1 VDNIMDTRHQVVM
14 AELERVGWRTTTIRS
29 PFIGTT
35 CVIDNHFV
43 ASAMAIEDLT
53 IIEVYDIDLEDP
65 MQPGLVTRPHD
76 PVVKTAHHPGFQ
88 RTVSATVVDLR
99 DLSID
104 EVGMAV
110 FQALSATTIS
120 HVRSRWPSH
129 QDAQVD

>member
-1 VDNIMDTRHQVVM
+1 MDARHQAVM
-14 AELERVGWRTTTIRS
+14 AELDRGGWRTTTIGS

-99 DLSID
+99 NLALD
-104 EVGMAV
+104 EVGPAV
-110 FQALSATTIS
+110 FQGLSATTIL
-120 HVRSRWPSH
+120 HVRSRWPRH
-129 QDAQVD
+129 QEPQLD

>member
-1 VDNIMDTRHQVVM
+1 MDARHQAVM
-14 AELERVGWRTTTIRS
+14 AELDRVGWRTTTIGS

-43 ASAMAIEDLT
+43 ASALAIEDLT

-65 MQPGLVTRPHD
+65 MQPGLVIRPHD

-104 EVGMAV
+104 EVGPAV
-110 FQALSATTIS
+110 FQGLSAATIA
-120 HVRSRWPSH
+120 HVRSRWPRH
-129 QDAQVD
+129 QEPQLD

>member
-1 VDNIMDTRHQVVM
+1 MDARHQAVM
-14 AELERVGWRTTTIRS
+14 AELERVGWRTTTIGS

-43 ASAMAIEDLT
+43 ASALAIEDLT

-65 MQPGLVTRPHD
+65 MQPGLVTRPLD

-99 DLSID
+99 NLAIE
-104 EVGMAV
+104 EVGPAV
-110 FQALSATTIS
+110 FQGLSATTIA
-120 HVRSRWPSH
+120 HVRSRWPVPTAVNM
-129 QDAQVD
+129 D

>member
-1 VDNIMDTRHQVVM
+1 MDARHQAVM
-14 AELERVGWRTTTIRS
+14 AELDRVGWRTTTIGS

-65 MQPGLVTRPHD
+65 MQPGLVTRPLD

-99 DLSID
+99 NLALD
-104 EVGMAV
+104 EVGPAV
-110 FQALSATTIS
+110 FQGLSATTIS
-120 HVRSRWPSH
+120 HVRSRWPSS
-129 QDAQVD
+129 QDTQMD

>member
-1 VDNIMDTRHQVVM
+1 MDARHQAVM
-14 AELERVGWRTTTIRS
+14 TELERVGWRTTTIGS

-35 CVIDNHFV
+35 CVIESHFV

-65 MQPGLVTRPHD
+65 MRAGLVTRPDD

-99 DLSID
+99 NLALD
-104 EVGMAV
+104 EVGLAV
-110 FQALSATTIS
+110 FQSLSATTIS

>member
-1 VDNIMDTRHQVVM
+1 MDARHQAVM
-14 AELERVGWRTTTIRS
+14 TELERVGWRTTTIGS

-65 MQPGLVTRPHD
+65 MRPGLVTRPDD

-99 DLSID
+99 NLALE
-104 EVGMAV
+104 EVGPAV
-110 FQALSATTIS
+110 FQGLSATTIS
-120 HVRSRWPSH
+120 HVRSRWPRST
-129 QDAQVD
+129 DTDVG

>member
-1 VDNIMDTRHQVVM
+1 MDARHQAVM
-14 AELERVGWRTTTIRS
+14 AELDRVGWRTTTIGS

-53 IIEVYDIDLEDP
+53 IIEVYDIDTDDP
-65 MQPGLVTRPHD
+65 MAPGLVLRPHE

-104 EVGMAV
+104 EVGPAV
-110 FQALSATTIS
+110 FQGLSAATIA
-120 HVRSRWPSH
+120 HVRSRWPSSY
-129 QDAQVD
+129 DVDMD

>member
-1 VDNIMDTRHQVVM
+1 MDARHQAVM
-14 AELERVGWRTTTIRS
+14 TELERVGWRTTTIGS

-35 CVIDNHFV
+35 CVIESHFV

-65 MQPGLVTRPHD
+65 MRAGLVTRPHD

-99 DLSID
+99 NLALE
-104 EVGMAV
+104 EVGPAV
-110 FQALSATTIS
+110 FQGLSATTIS
-120 HVRSRWPSH
+120 HVRSRWPSR

>member
-1 VDNIMDTRHQVVM
+1 MDARHQAVM
-14 AELERVGWRTTTIRS
+14 TELERVGWRTTTIGS
-29 PFIGTT
+29 PLIGTT
-35 CVIDNHFV
+35 CVIESHFV

-65 MQPGLVTRPHD
+65 MRAGLVTRPDD

-99 DLSID
+99 NLALD
-104 EVGMAV
+104 EVGPAV
-110 FQALSATTIS
+110 FQGLSATTIS

>member
-1 VDNIMDTRHQVVM
+1 MDARHQAVM
-14 AELERVGWRTTTIRS
+14 AELDRVGWRTTTIGS

-35 CVIDNHFV
+35 CIIDNHFV

-53 IIEVYDIDLEDP
+53 IIEVYDIDTDDP
-65 MQPGLVTRPHD
+65 LAPGLVLRPHE

-99 DLSID
+99 DLNID

-110 FQALSATTIS
+110 FQGLSATTIS
-120 HVRSRWPSH
+120 HVRSRWPSSY
-129 QDAQVD
+129 DVDMD

>member
-1 VDNIMDTRHQVVM
+1 MDARHQAVM
-14 AELERVGWRTTTIRS
+14 TELERVGWRTTTIGS

-35 CVIDNHFV
+35 CVIESHFV

-53 IIEVYDIDLEDP
+53 IIEVYDIDPDNP
-65 MQPGLVTRPHD
+65 MAPGLITRPHD

-99 DLSID
+99 NLALE
-104 EVGMAV
+104 EVGPAV
-110 FQALSATTIS
+110 FQGLSATTIS
-120 HVRSRWPSH
+120 HVRSRWPSR

>member
-1 VDNIMDTRHQVVM
+1 MDARHQAVM
-14 AELERVGWRTTTIRS
+14 TELERVGWRTTTIGS

-35 CVIDNHFV
+35 CVIESRFV

-65 MQPGLVTRPHD
+65 MRAGLVTRPDD

-99 DLSID
+99 NLALD
-104 EVGMAV
+104 EVGLAV
-110 FQALSATTIS
+110 FQSLSATTIS

>member
-1 VDNIMDTRHQVVM
+1 MDARHQAVM
-14 AELERVGWRTTTIRS
+14 TELERVGWRTTTIGS

-35 CVIDNHFV
+35 CVIESRFV

-53 IIEVYDIDLEDP
+53 IIEVYDIDPDNP
-65 MQPGLVTRPHD
+65 MAPGLITRPHD

-99 DLSID
+99 NLALD
-104 EVGMAV
+104 EVGPAV
-110 FQALSATTIS
+110 FQSLSATTIS

>member
-1 VDNIMDTRHQVVM
+1 MDARHQAVM
-14 AELERVGWRTTTIRS
+14 AELDRVGWRTTTIGS

-53 IIEVYDIDLEDP
+53 IIEVYDVDLDDP
-65 MQPGLVTRPHD
+65 MAPGLVTRPLD

-99 DLSID
+99 NLALD
-104 EVGMAV
+104 EVGPAV
-110 FQALSATTIS
+110 FQGLSATTIS
-120 HVRSRWPSH
+120 HVRSRWPSS
-129 QDAQVD
+129 QDTQMD